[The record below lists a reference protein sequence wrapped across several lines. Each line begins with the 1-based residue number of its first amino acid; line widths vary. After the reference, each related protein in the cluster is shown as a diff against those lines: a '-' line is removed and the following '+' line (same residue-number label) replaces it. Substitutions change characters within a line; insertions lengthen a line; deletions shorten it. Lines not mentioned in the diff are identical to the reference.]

1 MSALLYLIPPEKSN
15 NCCFFCI
22 NGHIF
27 SNSRLFV
34 QPAAYDGIS
43 NASRGMDMTESFEE
57 MKARYLKQMQQM
69 REKADGQAT
78 DRQVNSQENHPA
90 DYQSVSADQPAQST
104 AAAPPADIPS
114 LPSAAE
120 KQQQTEN
127 TEAVPVAVPVMEE
140 VSAGQWQGE
149 PEDTGEGFIT
159 VWVVTA
165 GEALPVEGA
174 TVVISRIVDGEQ
186 MLQGIGTTDI
196 SGRTRSFALPAPSA
210 TMSQSPDNPTPF
222 ARYNISVSAD
232 GFAHARYTN
241 VPVFD
246 GIQSV
251 QRVDLVPV
259 TGDGNEDTTIDEQ
272 SSALSQLL
280 PQQPDE
286 EEGGV
291 G

>member
-1 MSALLYLIPPEKSN
+1 
-15 NCCFFCI
+15 
-22 NGHIF
+22 
-27 SNSRLFV
+27 
-34 QPAAYDGIS
+34 
-43 NASRGMDMTESFEE
+43 MTESFEE

-69 REKADGQAT
+69 REKTNVQMT
-78 DRQVNSQENHPA
+78 DCPANSQTNQST
-90 DYQSVSADQPAQST
+90 DYLTASADQPIQQTTDTLT
-104 AAAPPADIPS
+104 AGIPPQPV
-114 LPSAAE
+114 PAE
-120 KQQQTEN
+120 KQQ
-127 TEAVPVAVPVMEE
+127 EAVAAMEDMS
-140 VSAGQWQGE
+140 SAQWKGE
-149 PEDTGEGFIT
+149 PEDTGEGFII

-165 GEALPVEGA
+165 DEALPIAGA
-174 TVVISRIVDGEQ
+174 TVVISRIVNGEQ
-186 MLQGIGTTDI
+186 ILQGIGQTDI

-210 TMSQSPDNPTPF
+210 SMSQSPENPTPF
-222 ARYNISVSAD
+222 ARYDISVTAE

-272 SSALSQLL
+272 SSALSQLS
-280 PQQPDE
+280 PQQPGE